1 MFFMEKQTFVTR
13 EELNEFM
20 RQLESMKS
28 TIEILQDKEMMGQHK
43 ESEKLLKEGVEPEEF
58 KY

>member
-1 MFFMEKQTFVTR
+1 MEKQTFVTR

-43 ESEKLLKEGVEPEEF
+43 ESEKLLKEGVELEEF

>member
-20 RQLESMKS
+20 KQLESMKS
-28 TIEILQDKEMMGQHK
+28 TIEILQDKEMMSQHK
-43 ESEKLLKEGVEPEEF
+43 ESEKLLKEGFELEEF